1 MGKPS
6 KFSSLKCDRRISTF
20 GQRTFTTAFVYAW
33 DAGDS
38 VCHVALNY
46 VFFLLMSSSWRL
58 VSECTPVEP
67 PLLLPTTNER
77 KKGKIQLMTA
87 CHCSCLCFFC

>member
-20 GQRTFTTAFVYAW
+20 GQRTFTTAFVLLFW

-38 VCHVALNY
+38 VCHVALNS
-46 VFFLLMSSSWRL
+46 FSFLPMSSRWRM

-67 PLLLPTTNER
+67 PLFSTTNE
-77 KKGKIQLMTA
+77 
-87 CHCSCLCFFC
+87 